1 MGQPAHFTQ
10 SVLIS
15 PMDSY
20 HHKPWSYGKHWFSD
34 TWQDTKKSYGLLLGS
49 ILLGMVLTTMAQ
61 MIPVIGFLIGT
72 AINGAVYIGIF
83 YVAHRCILKQKTHI
97 QDVFICF
104 EHRRDAWLQS
114 FIFGLFTLLFMII
127 LALAMIIA
135 AVMIV
140 GAAQIQQ
147 QFTDTQPLNEML
159 VHWPLLIFV
168 ECLLLL
174 LFVTLTLPM
183 FYFAYPLIFFRKMG
197 AWEAMMLSSKAV
209 WSNAGSLTY
218 FGLVALGIVGLG
230 LLFLIVGV
238 FFTMPWMYTAYIK
251 SYHDIFEV
259 PQADQT
265 GLTPPISKVSL

>member
-1 MGQPAHFTQ
+1 
-10 SVLIS
+10 
-15 PMDSY
+15 
-20 HHKPWSYGKHWFSD
+20 
-34 TWQDTKKSYGLLLGS
+34 
-49 ILLGMVLTTMAQ
+49 
-61 MIPVIGFLIGT
+61 
-72 AINGAVYIGIF
+72 
-83 YVAHRCILKQKTHI
+83 
-97 QDVFICF
+97 
-104 EHRRDAWLQS
+104 
-114 FIFGLFTLLFMII
+114 MII